1 MQAPKMQDNRF
12 GRQFGLALLVLGLI
26 SFWQEWPVNLAYA
39 FFGFGTLILI
49 LAQFAPKLLAPLNKV
64 WMGFGFL
71 LGKVVSPIVLSL
83 IFTVLFVPIA
93 LFMRLRGRDEL
104 KLRDRTGSSFWLIR
118 EESKIAPSSFKNQ
131 F

>member
-1 MQAPKMQDNRF
+1 MQAPKMQDSRF

-26 SFWQEWPVNLAYA
+26 SLWQEWPVNLAYA
-39 FFGFGTLILI
+39 FFGFGTLILV
-49 LAQFAPKLLAPLNKV
+49 LAAFAPKLLAPLNKV

-104 KLRDRTGSSFWLIR
+104 KLRDRTGASFWLIR
-118 EESKIAPSSFKNQ
+118 EKSKIEPSSFRNQ